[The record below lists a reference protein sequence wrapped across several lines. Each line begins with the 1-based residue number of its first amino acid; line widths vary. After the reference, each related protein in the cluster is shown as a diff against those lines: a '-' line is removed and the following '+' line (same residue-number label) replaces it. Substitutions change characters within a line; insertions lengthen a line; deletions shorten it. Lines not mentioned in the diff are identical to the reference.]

1 MFCPQ
6 CGKAIA
12 EGAYFCQNCGAD
24 TSGVRE
30 GTPAPAVVSQTATS
44 RPVAPMP
51 QTSGLAIASLICSL
65 IPFFL
70 ITPIVAV
77 VLGHIA
83 LSQIK
88 RSAGRLKGGGLA
100 IAGLVLGYLSFVP
113 IILII
118 AAIAIPNL
126 LRARIAANE
135 ASAVQVVRGITTAEI
150 HFATGHEQM
159 GYTCSLTDLK
169 ESLENPELSSG
180 TKNGYVFELVGCK
193 AETPGGPN
201 TKFQVIAYPIT
212 KRSTGRRAF
221 CSDETAVI
229 RFDESGSGGEC
240 LESGS
245 ELR

>member
-6 CGKAIA
+6 CGKTIA

-24 TSGVRE
+24 TSKVPA
-30 GTPAPAVVSQTATS
+30 GTPAKAAVS
-44 RPVAPMP
+44 PVAGTGIVTPQ
-51 QTSGLAIASLICSL
+51 QTSGLAIASLVCSL
-65 IPFFL
+65 VPFFL
-70 ITPIVAV
+70 VTPIVAV

-88 RSAGRLKGGGLA
+88 RSAGRLKGSGLA
-100 IAGLVLGYLSFVP
+100 IAGLILGYVSFVP

-135 ASAVQVVRGITTAEI
+135 TSAAQVVRRLTAAEI
-150 HFATGHEQM
+150 AYASAHDQT
-159 GYTCSLTDLK
+159 GYTCTLTDLR
-169 ESLENPELSSG
+169 ESLDNPEPSGG
-180 TKNGYVFELVGCK
+180 TKNGYVFEIVGCK
-193 AETPGGPN
+193 AETPGGPK
-201 TKFQVIAYPIT
+201 TMFQVIAYPLT
-212 KRSTGRRAF
+212 KGSSGRRAF
-221 CSDETAVI
+221 CSDESAVV
-229 RFDESGSGGEC
+229 RYDESGSGKTC

>member
-6 CGKAIA
+6 CGKAVT

-30 GTPAPAVVSQTATS
+30 GTPAPAVVSQTAPS
-44 RPVAPMP
+44 RLVVPMP
-51 QTSGLAIASLICSL
+51 QTSGLALASLICSL
-65 IPFFL
+65 IPLFL

-88 RSAGRLKGGGLA
+88 RSSGRLKGSGFA
-100 IAGLVLGYLSFVP
+100 IAGLVLGYLSFIS

-118 AAIAIPNL
+118 AAIAIPNF

-135 ASAVQVVRGITTAEI
+135 SSAIQVVRGITTAEI
-150 HFATGHEQM
+150 HFATGHEPT
-159 GYTCSLTDLK
+159 GYICSLTDLR

-180 TKNGYVFELVGCK
+180 TKNGYVFELIGCK

-212 KRSTGRRAF
+212 KGSSGRRAF

-229 RFDESGSGGEC
+229 RFDPSGSGEAC